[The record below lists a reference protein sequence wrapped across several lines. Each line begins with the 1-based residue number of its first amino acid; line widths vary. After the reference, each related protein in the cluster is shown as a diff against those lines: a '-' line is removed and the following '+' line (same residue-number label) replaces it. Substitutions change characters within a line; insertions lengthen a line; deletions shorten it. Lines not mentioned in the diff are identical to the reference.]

1 MKVSGEI
8 DKHNQSQSNC
18 FQAVSSIIH
27 RSSAMPSLLETL
39 ELPVY
44 YWVRMGPAANS
55 PVSIFG
61 PKVSKGDTTVEHFVF
76 LDFEEMDIT

>member
-18 FQAVSSIIH
+18 FQAFSSIIH
-27 RSSAMPSLLETL
+27 RSSAMPSETL

-44 YWVRMGPAANS
+44 YRVRMGPAANS

-76 LDFEEMDIT
+76 LDFEEMDVT

>member
-1 MKVSGEI
+1 
-8 DKHNQSQSNC
+8 
-18 FQAVSSIIH
+18 
-27 RSSAMPSLLETL
+27 MPSLLETL

>member
-1 MKVSGEI
+1 
-8 DKHNQSQSNC
+8 
-18 FQAVSSIIH
+18 
-27 RSSAMPSLLETL
+27 MPSETL

-44 YWVRMGPAANS
+44 YRVRMGPAANS

-76 LDFEEMDIT
+76 LDFEEMDVT